1 MITSCYTK
9 VIHRWFI
16 LFGASRFLLSGLEAL
31 IDVEN
36 VEFRIILSSS
46 TQQMNNNIKPKAER
60 NIQ

>member
-9 VIHRWFI
+9 VIHTWFI
-16 LFGASRFLLSGLEAL
+16 FFGASSFSSGLEAS

-36 VEFRIILSSS
+36 VEFRMILSSS
-46 TQQMNNNIKPKAER
+46 THQMNNNIKSKAER

>member
-16 LFGASRFLLSGLEAL
+16 LFGASSFFSGLEAS

-46 TQQMNNNIKPKAER
+46 TQQMNNNIKSKAER